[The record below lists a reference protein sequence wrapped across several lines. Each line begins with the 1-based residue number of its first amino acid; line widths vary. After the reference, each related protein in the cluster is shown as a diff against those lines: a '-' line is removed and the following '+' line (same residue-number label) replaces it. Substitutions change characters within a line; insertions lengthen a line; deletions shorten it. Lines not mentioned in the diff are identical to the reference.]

1 MSEVQWLSTIGLGGL
16 LAIGQPAVLWNV
28 QLTLGLTLRH
38 KTIAMI
44 AMVVILVMPSVSFSQ
59 ATKPVEEPPQPQE
72 AKTLPS
78 VEFDQKPV
86 LEEPK
91 KGPGLSYAIGLLT
104 SVSPEYLGTRSMA
117 IKARPILAV
126 RYGRIRI
133 SSSGGSSVLR
143 FGAAGGVQSSGG
155 GASAE
160 LLTLKNLRVKAALR
174 INNGRDVAADQFAA
188 GLRDVDPTVVGR
200 LSVNYRLGRRYGIG
214 AQLSYDLLNKG
225 TGTTLAFGIGYS
237 KHIRP
242 KLRYSLGANI
252 HWADST
258 HADTWY
264 GIPSP
269 TDPMG
274 TPVYAPGGGFTSI
287 DFSIGMTAELH
298 PNWVGFTRFGFAR
311 ALKTISRS
319 PLTRTKFGT
328 SLTVGIAYRCC
339 K

>member
-1 MSEVQWLSTIGLGGL
+1 MTAS
-16 LAIGQPAVLWNV
+16 
-28 QLTLGLTLRH
+28 LTARH
-38 KTIAMI
+38 KLKAMI
-44 AMVVILVMPSVSFSQ
+44 ALVATLVVPSIVFAQ
-59 ATKPVEEPPQPQE
+59 AARSSNESETKPAVEQTTPADSRHDDVVREITESE
-72 AKTLPS
+72 AAKILPS
-78 VEFDQKPV
+78 V
-86 LEEPK
+86 
-91 KGPGLSYAIGLLT
+91 
-104 SVSPEYLGTRSMA
+104 
-117 IKARPILAV
+117 ILAV
-126 RYGRIRI
+126 RYGRIKI

-160 LLTLKNLRVKAALR
+160 LFTRKNLRVKAALR
-174 INNGRDVAADQFAA
+174 INNGRDVAADQYAA
-188 GLRDVDPTVVGR
+188 GLEDVDPTVIGR

-237 KHIRP
+237 KHLRP

-252 HWADST
+252 HWADAT
-258 HADTWY
+258 HARNWY
-264 GIPSP
+264 GIGITGSANSN
-269 TDPMG
+269 G
-274 TPVYAPGGGFTSI
+274 TPSYRPGGGFTSL

-298 PNWVGFTRFGFAR
+298 PNWVGFARLGFAR

-328 SLTVGIAYRCC
+328 SLSVGIAYRCC